1 MKALATF
8 LFILSI
14 GGSALTQ
21 ERDADLVI
29 FNGEILTM
37 DPGKPRVEA
46 VAIIGTRF
54 VSVGTNAE
62 VRRLVGIRTTVID
75 AAGKIVIP
83 GINDA
88 HVHFMAIGNK
98 FSSVDLRNVGSFDEM
113 RQLFAY
119 FVRFLPKGRWILG
132 SGWNDRNLQPP
143 SASTIRLIDDLTP
156 DNPIFVYSA
165 DPSVAFANARALTIA
180 RISRNTPDPIDGT
193 IVRDI
198 SGEPTGVLKGKAL
211 QLLIRH
217 IPPDHTRRW
226 SEIAETASNYAA
238 SYGVTSVQDTDSD
251 DRADVYRELER
262 LGKLKTRIYD
272 CKGLSEWAKTKK
284 LPEFDNPDSMVT
296 TGCVKGFHEGDDDW
310 TPKLREDVIA
320 ADKAGWQVAIHAI
333 GAKSN
338 RIVLDIIEETI
349 RLNGKR
355 DRRFRIEHAEGI
367 ASADLSRLGRLGITL
382 SIQPYLF
389 GRGAGYRSGYYE
401 RLRRAG
407 AKLALGSDAPMTE
420 FDPLL
425 LLSAGNDGKLEFNNG
440 SWLTSIIHS
449 HTIGSAFAEFK
460 EKVKGQIA
468 VGKLADL
475 VILSQNRVSSAPDAP
490 HVANV
495 SVTVANG
502 RIVYQRSY

>member
-8 LFILSI
+8 LLILSI

-29 FNGEILTM
+29 FNGAIRTM
-37 DPGKPRVEA
+37 DNNQPLAEA
-46 VAIIGTRF
+46 VAIVGSKF
-54 VSVGTNAE
+54 VSVGSNAE
-62 VRRLVGIRTTVID
+62 VRKLVGTKTIVLD
-75 AAGKIVIP
+75 AAGKHVIP

-98 FSSVDLRNVGSFDEM
+98 FSSVDLRSVGSFDEM
-113 RQLFAY
+113 RQRFEYFA
-119 FVRFLPKGRWILG
+119 RFLPNGRWILG
-132 SGWNDRNLQPP
+132 SGWNPEKIRPP
-143 SASTIRLIDDLTP
+143 SDSALFLLDDLTP
-156 DNPIFVYSA
+156 DNPVFVYSS
-165 DPSVAFANARALTIA
+165 DPNIAFANSEALRVA
-180 RISRNTPDPIDGT
+180 GISRSTPDPPDGT
-193 IVRDI
+193 IVRD
-198 SGEPTGVLKGKAL
+198 GYGKPTGVLRGKAL
-211 QLLIRH
+211 QMLIRH
-217 IPPDHTRRW
+217 IPRDHTRKW
-226 SEIAETASNYAA
+226 AEIAETASNYAA

-251 DRADVYRELER
+251 DRAAVYRELER

-272 CKGLSEWAKTKK
+272 CIGLSQWAITKK
-284 LPEFDNPDSMVT
+284 SPVRDNADSMVT

-333 GAKSN
+333 GSKPN
-338 RIVLDIIEETI
+338 RIVLDIFEDAI
-349 RLNGKR
+349 RLNGPR

-367 ASADLSRLGRLGITL
+367 AAADLPRLGKLGISL

-389 GRGAGYRSGYYE
+389 GRGAGYRNIYYE

-425 LLSAGNDGKLEFNNG
+425 LLSAESLGQKLG
-440 SWLTSIIHS
+440 DTTTVSVYD
-449 HTIGSAFAEFK
+449 HTFGSAFAEFK
-460 EKVKGQIA
+460 ENVKGRIA
-468 VGKLADL
+468 VGLLADL
-475 VILSQNRVSSAPDAP
+475 VILSQNRISSGSEALR
-490 HVANV
+490 VARV

-502 RIVYQRSY
+502 RIVYQRSN